1 MGASHKFGS
10 LVADGDTGAA
20 AAELAAQQ
28 QQQQA
33 QQQEAEAS
41 SSFKSQQKA
50 HSRASKDS
58 LLGRQSKDSM
68 LGDGAAPPTTARAS
82 MHIGD
87 STMDEKEL
95 QEAVRARPHVSRV
108 HTREPSHHSYQH
120 LHNATFHAL
129 CRLTA

>member
-28 QQQQA
+28 QQQAQ
-33 QQQEAEAS
+33 QQQEAENAS

-95 QEAVRARPHVSRV
+95 QEAVRARPHVSRTQ
-108 HTREPSHHSYQH
+108 HREPSHHSYQH
-120 LHNATFHAL
+120 CTMPFLHAL
-129 CRLTA
+129 

>member
-33 QQQEAEAS
+33 QQQQEAESA

-68 LGDGAAPPTTARAS
+68 LHGDGAAPPTTARAS

-95 QEAVRARPHVSRV
+95 QEAVRARPHVSRT
-108 HTREPSHHSYQH
+108 HTEEPSHHSYQH
-120 LHNATFHAL
+120 LHNAIPPRSL
-129 CRLTA
+129 

>member
-68 LGDGAAPPTTARAS
+68 LHGDGAAPPTTARAS

-95 QEAVRARPHVSRV
+95 QEAVRAPTCVPCTH
-108 HTREPSHHSYQH
+108 ESHHTTHIST
-120 LHNATFHAL
+120 LHNAIPPRSL
-129 CRLTA
+129 